1 MNDQT
6 APQNWPD
13 LAISLYDR
21 LTGRNAEI
29 TYVFEDMNIAVPD
42 KVGENP
48 NFAYWKINGT
58 VKIHTRDL
66 G

>member
-1 MNDQT
+1 MNEH
-6 APQNWPD
+6 APQTWPD

-29 TYVFEDMNIAVPD
+29 TYVFDNLSVAVPD

-48 NFAYWKINGT
+48 NMAHWKINGT
-58 VKIHTRDL
+58 LRVQTRDL
-66 G
+66 